1 MTGGIAI
8 VFIILIVAIIL
19 FVTEKLRVDVTALL
33 VLGSL
38 VVAGLVAPEAA
49 VSGFS
54 NAAVI
59 TVWAVFILS
68 GGLWQTGVANLIG
81 KQVLRLAGEGE
92 VRLLVVI
99 MLTAGVMSA
108 FMNNIGVA
116 ALLLPVILDIARQ
129 TKRPPSKLLLPLV
142 FGALLGG
149 MMTLI
154 GTPPNILISDALRDA
169 NLEPFGFFDYA
180 STGILMLLAGTA
192 FMVLLG
198 RHLLPLRDPIQAIP
212 DQDEDA
218 DEVYALREVLAE
230 ITVPAGSGLADKT
243 LAESRIGRALGLN
256 ILAVV
261 RNGRSQLAPVPE
273 TILRERD
280 VLLALGRLERLQ
292 KLSEQQAFIVSET
305 AVDLW
310 HLMPG
315 PVGMAEFE
323 IVTDSPFVGKTLLQL
338 DIRRQWNVNVLA
350 IRRDGHIRRE
360 LLQNVPLAAG
370 DWLLIQGEDGNLETL
385 RQLLGFRVLDEAAT
399 SAYQIE
405 DHLLNITIPENSSL
419 VGKSLTE
426 SRLGRTY
433 GLTALSLTRDGQPE
447 LVPGPDTELAA
458 GDALVVK
465 GQPRN
470 LAILRE
476 LQELVFNPNPDIQ
489 FEQLTSGAMQLTQA
503 MLSPFTTL
511 SNKTLRSLNFRERFG
526 LNVLA
531 IWRGGRAYRSNL
543 AEFPLRLGD
552 ALLLYG
558 PRQKIKLLGQEPDF
572 LVLHEE
578 AQADFRVEK
587 APVAGGIM
595 LGVIGVVL
603 LGWLPISIAA
613 IIGAVLMVITRCLD
627 MDEAYR
633 FIEWKAVFLIAG
645 MLPLG
650 IAMESTGA
658 AALLANGMVQVVGDF
673 GPRAVLA
680 GLFLLAMVA
689 TLFMPNPVVAVLL
702 SPIALSSAVD
712 LGISPYPLMLAI
724 AFGASASFLSPVGH
738 PANVL
743 VMGPGGYRFTDYI
756 KVGLPLA
763 VVLLVV
769 VVTAVP
775 LFWPF

>member
-1 MTGGIAI
+1 MSGNIAI
-8 VFIILIVAIIL
+8 VFIILFVAILL

-38 VVAGLVAPEAA
+38 VVAGLVTPEAA

-68 GGLWQTGVANLIG
+68 GGLWQSGVANLIG
-81 KQVLRLAGEGE
+81 KQVLRVAGDGE
-92 VRLLVVI
+92 VRLLIVI

-129 TKRPPSKLLLPLV
+129 TGRPPSKLLLPLV

-169 NLEPFGFFDYA
+169 NLEPFAFFDFA
-180 STGILMLLAGTA
+180 PAGIMLLLAGTV

-230 ITVPAGSGLADKT
+230 IIIPVDSGLTGKT

-273 TILRERD
+273 TLLREGD
-280 VLLALGRLERLQ
+280 SLLALGRLDRLQ
-292 KLSEQQAFIVSET
+292 LLSEQPAFNVSD
-305 AVDLW
+305 APVDLW
-310 HLMPG
+310 HLLPG

-323 IVTDSPFVGKTLLQL
+323 IGADSPFVGKTLLQL
-338 DIRRQWNVNVLA
+338 EIRHLWNVNVLA
-350 IRRDGHIRRE
+350 IRRDGKIRRE
-360 LLQNVPLAAG
+360 LLQDVPLVAR
-370 DWLLIQGEDGNLETL
+370 DWLLIQGEDDNLETL
-385 RQLLGFRVLDEAAT
+385 RQLLDFRVLDEADAA
-399 SAYQIE
+399 AYRIE
-405 DHLLNITIPENSSL
+405 ESLLTITIPENSPL

-433 GLTALSLTRDGQPE
+433 GLTALSVTRSGQPE
-447 LVPGPDTELAA
+447 FVPGPDTELLA
-458 GDALVVK
+458 GDTLVVE
-465 GQPRN
+465 GQPRD
-470 LAILRE
+470 LAILRD
-476 LQELVFNPNPDIQ
+476 LQELIINPNPDIK
-489 FEQLTSGAMQLTQA
+489 FEQLTSGSMRLVQA

-511 SNKTLRSLNFRERFG
+511 SNKTLQNLNFRERFG

-558 PRQKIKLLGQEPDF
+558 PHQKIKLLGQEPDF
-572 LVLHEE
+572 LVLNQE
-578 AQADFRVEK
+578 AQADFRLEK

-603 LGWLPISIAA
+603 LGLLPISIAA

-627 MDEAYR
+627 MEEAYR

-658 AALLANGMVQVVGDF
+658 AALLANGMLQVVGGF

-680 GLFLLAMVA
+680 GLFVLAMVA

-702 SPIALSSAVD
+702 SPIALTSAAD
-712 LGISPYPLMLAI
+712 LGVSPYPLMMAI
-724 AFGASASFLSPVGH
+724 AVGASSSFLSPVGH

-743 VMGPGGYRFTDYI
+743 VMGPGGYRFSDYI
-756 KVGLPLA
+756 KVGLPLV
-763 VVLLVV
+763 VVLLGV